1 MEKLDRIIYGIGET
15 IYDIIF
21 KDGKPVT
28 AHPGG
33 STYNCMV
40 SLGRCG
46 LRGKF
51 ISETGKDIVGDMIIR
66 FLEENGID
74 ANYVNQFEG
83 GKTALALA
91 FLDENNDAVYQFYK
105 DYPSQ
110 RLQVEPPE
118 IGNRDILVY
127 GSFFALNQAVRPM
140 VKPIVEQAKKA
151 GALVYYDPNY
161 RATHVPNRDVL
172 LKVLIENYSLSTLVR
187 ASDEDLKNIY
197 PTLDLE
203 EIYHE
208 IASYCSHLLVTSGN
222 GPVRVFSGNKRIE
235 IPVPQIEPVSTVGAG
250 DSFNAGFIYALIEN
264 NLQAADITNLT
275 TDQWIKLVKRAS
287 QFSAEVCVRYENFVP
302 SDFLLK
308 ISHAQI

>member
-1 MEKLDRIIYGIGET
+1 MEELDRTIYGIGET

-28 AHPGG
+28 GHPGG

-46 LRGKF
+46 LKGAF
-51 ISETGKDIVGDMIIR
+51 ISETGKDIVGDMIIH

-74 ANYVNQFEG
+74 ANYVNQFEE
-83 GKTALALA
+83 GKSALALA

-110 RLQVEPPE
+110 RLQVDPPE
-118 IGNRDILVY
+118 IAKGDILVY

-172 LKVLIENYSLSTLVR
+172 VKVLIENYCLSTLVR

-208 IASYCSHLLVTSGN
+208 IAPYCSHLLVTSGS
-222 GPVRVFSGNKRIE
+222 GPVSVFSGNKRIE
-235 IPVPQIEPVSTVGAG
+235 IPVPQIKPVSTVGAG

-264 NLQAADITNLT
+264 KLQTADIEDLT
-275 TDQWIKLVKRAS
+275 TKQWEKLVERAS
-287 QFSAEVCVRYENFVP
+287 LFSAEVCMRYENFV
-302 SDFLLK
+302 SRDFIRK
-308 ISHAQI
+308 IS

>member
-1 MEKLDRIIYGIGET
+1 MDKTDRTIYGIGET

-83 GKTALALA
+83 GKSALALA

-110 RLQVEPPE
+110 RLQVAPPVIRGE
-118 IGNRDILVY
+118 DILVY

-140 VKPIVEQAKKA
+140 VKPIVEQAKKE

-161 RATHVPNRDVL
+161 RATHVPNRIDL
-172 LKVLIENYSLSTLVR
+172 LKVLIENYTLSTLVR

-197 PTLDLE
+197 PSLGLS
-203 EIYHE
+203 EIYQE
-208 IASYCSHLLVTSGN
+208 IAAYCPHLIVTSGS
-222 GPVRVFSGNKRIE
+222 GPVSVFSEDKRIE

-264 NLQAADITNLT
+264 NLQAADIGNLT
-275 TDQWIKLVKRAS
+275 TEQWEKLVERAS
-287 QFSAEVCVRYENFVP
+287 LFSAEVCMRYENFVS
-302 SDFLLK
+302 SDFIRK
-308 ISHAQI
+308 IS